1 MAAHCPKPKTTH
13 KSYQPAKQK
22 AQKKRIKA
30 LKKSKAAPTKNTPI
44 KQPKIIPNI
53 QNT

>member
-30 LKKSKAAPTKNTPI
+30 LKK
-44 KQPKIIPNI
+44 
-53 QNT
+53 

>member
-30 LKKSKAAPTKNTPI
+30 LKKVMLH
-44 KQPKIIPNI
+44 QQKIHPSSS
-53 QNT
+53 QK